1 MLKKQK
7 TMPENIKKIKRIG
20 VFTSGGDAP
29 GMNAC
34 IRAVV
39 RACDYYGIEP
49 VGIMEGYR
57 GMIRGDFKV
66 LNSRSVAYI
75 LDRGGT
81 ILRSARSDEFRTPE
95 GRYQA
100 REHLKEWFID
110 AIVAIGGDGTFTG
123 ANLLHKEFGIPVIG
137 IPGTIDNDL
146 NGTDFTLGYD
156 TATNT
161 AVEAIDK
168 IRDTASSHNRL
179 FFVEVM
185 GRDAGFIA
193 ARCGL
198 AVGAIAILIPERE
211 MSVEKLVEKLEEGA
225 RARKKSNLVIVAEGG
240 KSGSAI
246 EIAEKVKQKFSYYDT
261 RVTILGHLQ
270 RGGSPTCF
278 DRELAC
284 RFGVAAVEGLMA
296 GKEDMM
302 VGIVNNKIKY
312 TSLDKAVKEGP
323 EIDEEI
329 LRIAD
334 ILSR

>member
-1 MLKKQK
+1 MNKEEEQKKSA
-7 TMPENIKKIKRIG
+7 NIKRIG

-39 RACDYYGIEP
+39 RACDYYGIEV
-49 VGIMEGYR
+49 VGIKEGYS
-57 GMIRGDFKV
+57 GMIRGDFEI
-66 LNSRSVAYI
+66 LTSRSVAFI

-81 ILRSARSDEFRTPE
+81 FLRSARSEEFKTPE
-95 GRYQA
+95 GRQKA
-100 REHLKEWFID
+100 NANLKEWFID
-110 AIVAIGGDGTFTG
+110 ALVAIGGDGTLTG
-123 ANLLHKEFGIPVIG
+123 AHLLNKEFGIPVIG
-137 IPGTIDNDL
+137 VPGTIDNDL
-146 NGTDFTLGYD
+146 QGTDFTLGYD
-156 TATNT
+156 TASNT

-193 ARCGL
+193 ARCGV

-211 MSVEKLVEKLEEGA
+211 MPVEQLIERLEEGA

-246 EIAEKVKQKFSYYDT
+246 EIAAKVNEKFSYYDT

-270 RGGSPTCF
+270 RGGSPTCS

-284 RFGVAAVEGLMA
+284 RLGVAAVEGLRD
-296 GKEDMM
+296 GRGDVM
-302 VGIVNNKIKY
+302 VGVVNQKIKY
-312 TSLDKAVKEGP
+312 TALTKAIKDGHRVD
-323 EIDEEI
+323 DEL
-329 LRIAD
+329 LRIAE